1 MQSKFVTAYNA
12 LFDLETVEIIE
23 GYLSKDIYRIE
34 PRKCLL
40 NGHQSIKVNMKSRL
54 TDQSS
59 KA

>member
-34 PRKCLL
+34 PQKCLL
-40 NGHQSIKVNMKSRL
+40 NRHQFIKVNMKS
-54 TDQSS
+54 
-59 KA
+59 